1 MTESAAVILLHGL
14 GADGQDLL
22 PLSEELGLPEDV
34 RWLAPDAPVRPVT
47 ANGGMD
53 MRAWF
58 DIYGFDAS
66 APVDT
71 RGIAQSVVGVHDL
84 IDHLCQ
90 QGVQAERIF
99 LLGFSQGGVV
109 ALHAA
114 LSHAQR
120 LGGVIGLSTW
130 LPAVDLLLPLPP
142 VQQGLPVFLAH
153 GQLDAV
159 VPIAAALRARAR
171 LAELGVSQVAWHE
184 YPMSHSI
191 CCEELE
197 AVSAWLKA
205 RLAG

>member
-22 PLSEELGLPEDV
+22 PLSEELGLPDGV

-58 DIYGFDAS
+58 DILGFDAS

-71 RGIAQSVVGVHDL
+71 RGIAQSVAGVHQM
-84 IDHLCQ
+84 IEQLCQ
-90 QGVQAERIF
+90 QGVKAERIF

-114 LSHAQR
+114 LSHARR

-142 VQQGLPVFLAH
+142 VQQSLPVFLAH
-153 GQLDAV
+153 GQLDGV
-159 VPIAAALRARAR
+159 VPITAALRARDR
-171 LAELGVSQVAWHE
+171 LAELGVSQVSWHE
-184 YPMSHSI
+184 YAMAHSI

-197 AVSAWLKA
+197 AVSAWLTA
-205 RLAG
+205 CLAD